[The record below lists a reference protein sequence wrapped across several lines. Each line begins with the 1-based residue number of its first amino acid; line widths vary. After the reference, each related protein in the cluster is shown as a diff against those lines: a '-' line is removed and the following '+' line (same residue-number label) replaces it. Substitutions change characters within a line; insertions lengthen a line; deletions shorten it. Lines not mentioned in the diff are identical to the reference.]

1 MPYLK
6 PSGYKIPKEVVEHTP
21 DIKKKEA
28 VFTKKNAPF
37 SELEKINGIATK
49 DSVEFNSHFL
59 KDRFYHTHI
68 QPKNIKASY
77 ICMPSWEDIVSYF
90 NQKKGRK
97 MYISGIFIID
107 EKTGKNIGRTFY
119 TFTDKT
125 DKLIDNLYERY
136 KKFISKDAEDSLIKE
151 LLLNCDEYT
160 KKLLE
165 SNIVSDVLHKK
176 RILLQLFLKQKL
188 NNKLSIKEYYNV
200 LTKDL
205 GIKIRFVPMPG
216 YKFNKNKL
224 SFEKEWK
231 E

>member
-77 ICMPSWEDIVSYF
+77 ICMPSWEDIVDHF
-90 NQKKGRK
+90 NQKSRK

-107 EKTGKNIGRTFY
+107 EKTGKNIGRTFC
-119 TFTDKT
+119 
-125 DKLIDNLYERY
+125 
-136 KKFISKDAEDSLIKE
+136 A
-151 LLLNCDEYT
+151 
-160 KKLLE
+160 
-165 SNIVSDVLHKK
+165 
-176 RILLQLFLKQKL
+176 
-188 NNKLSIKEYYNV
+188 
-200 LTKDL
+200 
-205 GIKIRFVPMPG
+205 
-216 YKFNKNKL
+216 
-224 SFEKEWK
+224 FE
-231 E
+231 

>member
-1 MPYLK
+1 
-6 PSGYKIPKEVVEHTP
+6 
-21 DIKKKEA
+21 
-28 VFTKKNAPF
+28 
-37 SELEKINGIATK
+37 
-49 DSVEFNSHFL
+49 
-59 KDRFYHTHI
+59 
-68 QPKNIKASY
+68 
-77 ICMPSWEDIVSYF
+77 MPSWEDIVSHF

-125 DKLIDNLYERY
+125 DKLINNLYERY

-224 SFEKEWK
+224 LFEKE
-231 E
+231 